1 MDNIQLTLE
10 SSTTSLSLNSDSIYL
25 NPEIDG
31 LAGLPEIRTTS
42 GVNAGYNGGWTSAQF
57 YDARLITIRGVISNS
72 DISVVEDRRKALVG
86 LLGQGRKEELTLH
99 FVTAGGNSYV
109 LNCRTI
115 SCEMALSGLARKQEF
130 LIQLRAD
137 DPLIYDDGALAT
149 EAIVNVRRALGGFQ
163 IDFGLPLYIGGG
175 VNEPLVENGN
185 ETVYPVINLYG
196 PLHSPTIINQ
206 TTNQQMQVLTDLDYT
221 LTWVNP
227 VEVTGDYILVT
238 NETDKESPLSSVEL
252 LGNTTQDGT
261 PTPGAPVAVQT
272 TTGEQVVK
280 ICGKNLFDYTTIQ
293 QTTKSGVSCSLDSD
307 GTITLNGT
315 CTADNTFFD
324 MPNTSV
330 YLDGTYTLSF
340 VVVSGT
346 ISNATTNTAIRL
358 YQANYAQGFTLR
370 LGQTTARNTMSRT
383 GDYVLKSLRV
393 DNGVAFNNY
402 KIRIQLE
409 KNSERTDFEPY
420 QSQSYE
426 INLGKNL
433 FDKDNIDGRNGYLYN
448 NSAVVKSSF
457 ADRIFILPCQP
468 NTTYT
473 ISRSVKTATF
483 RAAYCD
489 TDIPAQTGTEIQTA
503 VAGQINNN
511 NGDSITITT
520 GISARYLVVH
530 YGNANNDVN
539 INESLATIQVE
550 KGSQATSYAAYFT
563 PIELCKLG
571 DYQDKIYKSGD
582 DWFVHKE
589 VGKAKISELTWAM
602 QQIGSSSNYRIRT
615 SDLASVI
622 EPPASNDTPPDL
634 LCSHYEPKTAGQ
646 TNTLNQGISV
656 QTAGSTVLRGW
667 VLFYDSNYHSSNSLS
682 GWQSTDAYANG
693 LFYYALATATDTQIT
708 NQALID
714 QLDVLTSSTLF
725 VGVNNIALVPSGGA
739 QGELSID
746 YFSAY
751 TEDRDI
757 VVIDSQART
766 ITKNGADI
774 YYLKADGSEFPTLA
788 PGENTLYLTS
798 EQTSDEGY
806 AEIKFK
812 QGYLSI

>member
-175 VNEPLVENGN
+175 VNETLVENGN

-261 PTPGAPVAVQT
+261 PTPDTPVAVQT
-272 TTGEQVVK
+272 TTGEQEVV
-280 ICGKNLFDYTTIQ
+280 ITGKNLFDYTQWNSPSTV
-293 QTTKSGVSCSLDSD
+293 SGITFTREAD
-307 GTITLNGT
+307 GTITASGT
-315 CTADNTFFD
+315 PSADYVVKVSQNIT
-324 MPNTSV
+324 P
-330 YLDGTYTLSF
+330 LLEDGATYTMSATQGSNLFYIQVRGTKVGGGYDYYGTNSLSAKSF
-340 VVVSGT
+340 TVDMATHTTYVVSMQTGTKANWGTSSRT
-346 ISNATTNTAIRL
+346 IS
-358 YQANYAQGFTLR
+358 QKF
-370 LGQTTARNTMSRT
+370 
-383 GDYVLKSLRV
+383 
-393 DNGVAFNNY
+393 
-402 KIRIQLE
+402 QLE
-409 KNSERTDFEPY
+409 KSSSASDFEPY

-426 INLGKNL
+426 VNLGKNL
-433 FDKDNIDGRNGYLYN
+433 FDGETVNGWLNASGVLQSSTSDRTSTNYI
-448 NSAVVKSSF
+448 AV
-457 ADRIFILPCQP
+457 QP

-473 ISRSVKTATF
+473 LHGTNSTYLKFTQFDGSKTAVSQ
-483 RAAYCD
+483 
-489 TDIPAQTGTEIQTA
+489 QTTTSATTLTA
-503 VAGQINNN
+503 
-511 NGDSITITT
+511 TT
-520 GISARYLVVH
+520 GASTAYVRIGW
-530 YGNANNDVN
+530 GNASSASNVQLE
-539 INESLATIQVE
+539 I
-550 KGSQATSYAAYFT
+550 GQATDYAPYFT

-571 DYQDKIYKSGD
+571 DYQDYIYKSGN
-582 DWFVHKE
+582 DWYVRKE
-589 VGKAKISELTWAM
+589 VGKRTYDGSNDEGWQRHQTIGLYINLVSGLDRTVGKANLATFADTTQYSSFWNMQENECGISG
-602 QQIGSSSNYRIRT
+602 IGNFGVKTSAYDVASWRT
-615 SDLASVI
+615 LLAS
-622 EPPASNDTPPDL
+622 TPL
-634 LCSHYEPKTAGQ
+634 
-646 TNTLNQGISV
+646 TL
-656 QTAGSTVLRGW
+656 
-667 VLFYDSNYHSSNSLS
+667 
-682 GWQSTDAYANG
+682 
-693 LFYYALATATDTQIT
+693 YYALTTPTDTQIT

-714 QLDVLTSSTLF
+714 QLDALASSTLF

-746 YFSAY
+746 YFSVY

>member
-175 VNEPLVENGN
+175 VNETLVENGN

-227 VEVTGDYILVT
+227 IEVTGDYILIT
-238 NETDKESPLSSVEL
+238 NETDKEAPLADFEL
-252 LGNTTQDGT
+252 KGNTVQNGT
-261 PTPGAPVAVQT
+261 PTPDAPVAVQT
-272 TTGEQVVK
+272 TTGENVVK
-280 ICGKNLFDYTTIQ
+280 ITGKNLVDSASMNIYSGTGITI
-293 QTTKSGVSCSLDSD
+293 THESD
-307 GTITLNGT
+307 GSFTINGT
-315 CTADNTFFD
+315 L
-324 MPNTSV
+324 TSSLYNIRV
-330 YLDGTYTLSF
+330 NATDILKNLVGETVTLS
-340 VVVSGT
+340 VAVSGT
-346 ISNATTNTAIRL
+346 GNWRNFGIKKAGGGDLLLVSKSQGNTKTGTFTANAGGYVFDIYGHSDDGTTFSNFNVKLQCELGSTA
-358 YQANYAQGFTLR
+358 
-370 LGQTTARNTMSRT
+370 S
-383 GDYVLKSLRV
+383 
-393 DNGVAFNNY
+393 
-402 KIRIQLE
+402 
-409 KNSERTDFEPY
+409 DFEPY

-426 INLGKNL
+426 VNLGKNL
-433 FDKDNIDGRNGYLYN
+433 FNKSAIIDGNYI
-448 NSAVVKSSF
+448 NSSGTETANDGFSISEYISVEPNMVYAYSGSTNETNYGAKAAWYDGSKTWISSF
-457 ADRIFILPCQP
+457 GFGH
-468 NTTYT
+468 
-473 ISRSVKTATF
+473 S
-483 RAAYCD
+483 
-489 TDIPAQTGTEIQTA
+489 G
-503 VAGQINNN
+503 
-511 NGDSITITT
+511 TITAPA
-520 GISARYLVVH
+520 SARYVRFSVRRTAGDAETFQLEI
-530 YGNANNDVN
+530 G
-539 INESLATIQVE
+539 STAT
-550 KGSQATSYAAYFT
+550 TYAAYFT

-571 DYQDKIYKSGD
+571 TYQDRIYKDGD
-582 DWFVHKE
+582 DWKIEKHT
-589 VGKAKISELTWAM
+589 GKVVID
-602 QQIGSSSNYRIRT
+602 GSITPSAVNTSSTNTTRV
-615 SDLASVI
+615 LWNGLLNPVAGGV
-622 EPPASNDTPPDL
+622 PASDRAVSKCDHFGVFNNWGQDNVGIYYDEGMTGNTWFRVNKSIGTTSAEITTWLSNNPVSLYYIIATP
-634 LCSHYEPKTAGQ
+634 T
-646 TNTLNQGISV
+646 TT
-656 QTAGSTVLRGW
+656 T
-667 VLFYDSNYHSSNSLS
+667 
-682 GWQSTDAYANG
+682 
-693 LFYYALATATDTQIT
+693 IT

-714 QLDVLTSSTLF
+714 QLEAVGASQLF
-725 VGVNNIALVPSGGA
+725 VGQNNLVAEYATGNA

-751 TEDRDI
+751 TEERDI

>member
-1 MDNIQLTLE
+1 MRHQRVMKKFGR
-10 SSTTSLSLNSDSIYL
+10 STAHRKAMMKNL
-25 NPEIDG
+25 G
-31 LAGLPEIRTTS
+31 
-42 GVNAGYNGGWTSAQF
+42 
-57 YDARLITIRGVISNS
+57 RLISYMFKYYPV
-72 DISVVEDRRKALVG
+72 
-86 LLGQGRKEELTLH
+86 H
-99 FVTAGGNSYV
+99 FVLV
-109 LNCRTI
+109 FVFIL
-115 SCEMALSGLARKQEF
+115 LSTVSSAVGSLF
-130 LIQLRAD
+130 I
-137 DPLIYDDGALAT
+137 G
-149 EAIVNVRRALGGFQ
+149 Q
-163 IDFGLPLYIGGG
+163 ITDFIGGG
-175 VNEPLVENGN
+175 VNETLVENGN

-589 VGKAKISELTWAM
+589 VGKIVQDGTVNVVYYDAPNATVANQTLTAYFSVY
-602 QQIGSSSNYRIRT
+602 GYTNYVNGIDYKCNMFGTPYER
-615 SDLASVI
+615 ASAI
-622 EPPASNDTPPDL
+622 WGNNES
-634 LCSHYEPKTAGQ
+634 
-646 TNTLNQGISV
+646 
-656 QTAGSTVLRGW
+656 
-667 VLFYDSNYHSSNSLS
+667 SLS
-682 GWQSTDAYANG
+682 SLNAEGIAKDGNALRVRILKTRLTGWSDSLSATDKADLMKTWLNSNTPIVYGAKSTPTDA
-693 LFYYALATATDTQIT
+693 QIT

-714 QLDVLTSSTLF
+714 QLEALASSTLYA
-725 VGVNNIALVPSGGA
+725 GVNNIVLVPSGGA